1 MFVALRDILHAK
13 GRFTLMIGVIALLT
27 LLLVLLTGLT
37 RGLAHQNISAIE
49 ALPADAVA
57 FTPTL
62 GDEVSW
68 ADSQVSTDQAR
79 VWADADGLSTEPLSV
94 GQMRIEAGDAVT
106 SLALFG
112 IAPDGQVAAELP
124 DAPAEGEALLPADIA
139 EALDV
144 AAGDTVSVNGQD
156 LTVAGIVETQWY
168 SHSPVGYVHVDT
180 FCALAH
186 QAEDTAGSALLVRE
200 EAAGGAAGSAA
211 GGAAGSAAG
220 GSAEDEIAAAAAESG
235 TRAVSVAESLSALP
249 SYSSE
254 NGSLTLIQGFL
265 YGISALVTIAF
276 LSVWTIQRTRDIAV
290 LRALGASARYVLR
303 DTVGQAA
310 ILLAVGTAAGG
321 LVGAGGGAAL
331 STVAPFESS
340 AVTVLL
346 PVAGVLAIGLLG
358 SVLAT
363 RRVTRV
369 DPLLALGG
377 N

>member
-1 MFVALRDILHAK
+1 MFVALKDIVHAK

-49 ALPADAVA
+49 ELPADAVVL
-57 FTPTL
+57 TPTL
-62 GDEVSW
+62 GDEISW
-68 ADSQVSTDQAR
+68 SDSQVSADQAGI
-79 VWADADGLSTEPLSV
+79 WSDTAGLESEPLSV
-94 GQMRIEAGDAVT
+94 GQMRIETNPADGADAAVT

-112 IAPDGQVAAELP
+112 IIPEGEVAATLP
-124 DAPAEGEALLPADIA
+124 AAPAEGEALLPEDIA
-139 EALDV
+139 ADLGV
-144 AAGDTVSVNGQD
+144 ASGDTVSVNGQD
-156 LTVAGIVETQWY
+156 LTVTGTVPTQWY

-180 FCALAH
+180 FRALAH

-200 EAAGGAAGSAA
+200 AGADGSAA
-211 GGAAGSAAG
+211 IES
-220 GSAEDEIAAAAAESG
+220 AAAESD
-235 TRAVSVAESLSALP
+235 TRAVSVSESLQALP

-290 LRALGASARYVLR
+290 LRALGATARYVLK
-303 DTVGQAA
+303 DTVGQAT
-310 ILLAVGTAAGG
+310 ILLAVGAAAGG
-321 LVGAGGGAAL
+321 LIGGAGGAAL

-346 PVAGVLAIGLLG
+346 PVAGVLVIGLLG
-358 SVLAT
+358 SVIAT
-363 RRVTRV
+363 RRVTRI

>member
-1 MFVALRDILHAK
+1 MFVALKDIVHAK

-37 RGLAHQNISAIE
+37 RGLAHQNISAIQD
-49 ALPADAVA
+49 LPADAVVL
-57 FTPTL
+57 TPTL
-62 GDEVSW
+62 GDEISW
-68 ADSQVSTDQAR
+68 SDSQVSTEQAAT
-79 VWADADGLSTEPLSV
+79 WEAADGITAEPLSV

-112 IAPDGQVAAELP
+112 IAPDGEAAQALP
-124 DAPAEGEALLPADIA
+124 SAPAPGEALLPEDVAAD
-139 EALDV
+139 LDV
-144 AAGDTVSVNGQD
+144 TAGDTVQVNGQD
-156 LTVAGIVETQWY
+156 LTVADTAPTSWY
-168 SHSPVGYVHVDT
+168 SHSPVGYVDVTT
-180 FCALAH
+180 FKDLAH
-186 QAEDTAGSALLVRE
+186 QAEDTAGSALLVHGAGPDDAVVE
-200 EAAGGAAGSAA
+200 QAAW
-211 GGAAGSAAG
+211 
-220 GSAEDEIAAAAAESG
+220 DSG
-235 TRAVSVAESLSALP
+235 TRAVSVDDSLAALS

-290 LRALGASARYVLR
+290 LRALGATARYVLR

-310 ILLAVGTAAGG
+310 ILLAVGAAVGG
-321 LVGAGGGAAL
+321 IVGGAGGAAL
-331 STVAPFESS
+331 ATVAPFESS

-346 PVAGVLAIGLLG
+346 PVAGVLVIGLLG

>member
-37 RGLAHQNISAIE
+37 RGLAHQNISAIQD
-49 ALPADAVA
+49 LPADAVVL
-57 FTPTL
+57 TPTL
-62 GDEVSW
+62 GDEISW
-68 ADSQVSTDQAR
+68 SDSQVSAEQAAAWEDSR
-79 VWADADGLSTEPLSV
+79 QVTTEPLSV

-112 IAPDGQVAAELP
+112 AAPDGEITADLP
-124 DAPAEGEALLPADIA
+124 AAPAEGEALLPADIA
-139 EALDV
+139 EDLAV
-144 AAGDTVSVNGQD
+144 TSGDTVSVNGQE
-156 LTVAGIVETQWY
+156 LTVIGTVPTQWY
-168 SHSPVGYVHVDT
+168 SHSPVGYVHMNT
-180 FCALAH
+180 FRSLAH
-186 QAEDTAGSALLVRE
+186 QAEGTAGSALLVRGTGDHE
-200 EAAGGAAGSAA
+200 IG
-211 GGAAGSAAG
+211 
-220 GSAEDEIAAAAAESG
+220 AEDDAVQALAADTD
-235 TRAVSVAESLSALP
+235 TRAVSIGESLQALP

-290 LRALGASARYVLR
+290 LRALGATGRYVLR

-310 ILLAVGTAAGG
+310 ILLTVGVAVGG
-321 LVGAGGGAAL
+321 LVGGAGGAAL

-340 AVTVLL
+340 PATVLVPL
-346 PVAGVLAIGLLG
+346 AGVMVIGLLG

-363 RRVTRV
+363 RRVARI

>member
-1 MFVALRDILHAK
+1 MFVALKDIVHAK

-37 RGLAHQNISAIE
+37 RGLAHQNISAIQD
-49 ALPADAVA
+49 LPADAVVL
-57 FTPTL
+57 TPTL
-62 GDEVSW
+62 GDEISW
-68 ADSQVSTDQAR
+68 SDSQVSTDQAAT
-79 VWADADGLSTEPLSV
+79 WEAAGGLTAEPLSV
-94 GQMRIEAGDAVT
+94 GQMRIEADGAVT

-112 IAPDGQVAAELP
+112 VAPDGEAAAALP
-124 DAPAEGEALLPADIA
+124 SAPGPGEALLP
-139 EALDV
+139 EDV
-144 AAGDTVSVNGQD
+144 AADLGVTAGDTVQVNGQD
-156 LTVAGIVETQWY
+156 LAVAGTAPTSWY
-168 SHSPVGYVHVDT
+168 SHSPVGYVDVTT
-180 FCALAH
+180 FGDLAH
-186 QAEDTAGSALLVRE
+186 QAEDTAGSALLVHG
-200 EAAGGAAGSAA
+200 ASAGDDIVEQTAW
-211 GGAAGSAAG
+211 
-220 GSAEDEIAAAAAESG
+220 DSG
-235 TRAVSVAESLSALP
+235 TRAVSVDDSLAALP

-290 LRALGASARYVLR
+290 LRALGATARYVLR

-310 ILLAVGTAAGG
+310 ILLAVGAAMGG
-321 LVGAGGGAAL
+321 VIGGTGGAAL

>member
-1 MFVALRDILHAK
+1 MFVALKDIVHAK

-49 ALPADAVA
+49 ELPADAVVL
-57 FTPTL
+57 TPTL
-62 GDEVSW
+62 GDEISW
-68 ADSQVSTDQAR
+68 SDSQVSADQAGI
-79 VWADADGLSTEPLSV
+79 WSDTAGLESEPLSV
-94 GQMRIEAGDAVT
+94 GQMRIETNPADGADAAVT

-112 IAPDGQVAAELP
+112 IIPEGEVAATLP
-124 DAPAEGEALLPADIA
+124 AAPAEGEALLPEDIA
-139 EALDV
+139 ADLGV
-144 AAGDTVSVNGQD
+144 ASGDTVSVNGQD
-156 LTVAGIVETQWY
+156 LTVTGTVPTQWY

-180 FCALAH
+180 FRALAH

-200 EAAGGAAGSAA
+200 AGADGSGASGADGSAA
-211 GGAAGSAAG
+211 IES
-220 GSAEDEIAAAAAESG
+220 AAAESD
-235 TRAVSVAESLSALP
+235 TRAVSVSESLQALP

-290 LRALGASARYVLR
+290 LRALGATARYVLK
-303 DTVGQAA
+303 DTVGQAT
-310 ILLAVGTAAGG
+310 ILLAVGAAAGG
-321 LVGAGGGAAL
+321 LIGGAGGAAL

-358 SVLAT
+358 SVIAT
-363 RRVTRV
+363 RRVTRI

>member
-49 ALPADAVA
+49 ELPADAVVL
-57 FTPTL
+57 TPTL
-62 GDEVSW
+62 GDQVSW
-68 ADSQVSTDQAR
+68 ADSQVSTDQAAA
-79 VWADADGLSTEPLSV
+79 WSDAEGMETEALSV
-94 GQMRIEAGDAVT
+94 GQMRIDADGEVT
-106 SLALFG
+106 SLALMG
-112 IAPDGQVAAELP
+112 IDPDGQVAASLP
-124 DAPAEGEALLPADIA
+124 TALDEGEILLPVDTA
-139 EALDV
+139 EALQVSD
-144 AAGDTVSVNGQD
+144 GDTVSINGQEA
-156 LTVAGIVETQWY
+156 TVAGTVEVSWY
-168 SHSPVGYVHVDT
+168 SHSPVGYVDVAT
-180 FCALAH
+180 FRAFAH
-186 QAEDTAGSALLVRE
+186 QAEDTESSALLVR
-200 EAAGGAAGSAA
+200 GAAAD
-211 GGAAGSAAG
+211 
-220 GSAEDEIAAAAAESG
+220 DEAVQAVAVDTD
-235 TRAVSVAESLSALP
+235 TRALSVRESLQALP

-254 NGSLTLIQGFL
+254 NGSLSLIQGFL

-310 ILLAVGTAAGG
+310 ILLLAGAAAGG
-321 LVGAGGGAAL
+321 LVGWAGGAAL
-331 STVAPFESS
+331 EGVAPFESS
-340 AVTVLL
+340 VVTVVL
-346 PVAGVLAIGLLG
+346 PVVGVLLIGLLG
-358 SVLAT
+358 SIVAT

>member
-1 MFVALRDILHAK
+1 MFVALKDIVHAK

-37 RGLAHQNISAIE
+37 RGLAHQNISAIQD
-49 ALPADAVA
+49 LPADAVVL
-57 FTPTL
+57 TPTL
-62 GDEVSW
+62 GDEISW
-68 ADSQVSTDQAR
+68 SDSQVSTDQAST
-79 VWADADGLSTEPLSV
+79 WEAADGITAEPLSV
-94 GQMRIEAGDAVT
+94 GQMRIEAGEAVT

-112 IAPDGQVAAELP
+112 IAPDGEAAQALP
-124 DAPAEGEALLPADIA
+124 SAPAPGEALLPEDVAAD
-139 EALDV
+139 LDV
-144 AAGDTVSVNGQD
+144 TAGDTVQVNGQD
-156 LTVAGIVETQWY
+156 LTVAGIAPTSWY
-168 SHSPVGYVHVDT
+168 SHSPVGYVDVTT
-180 FCALAH
+180 FKDLAH
-186 QAEDTAGSALLVRE
+186 QAEDTAGSALLVHGAGPDDAVVE
-200 EAAGGAAGSAA
+200 QAAW
-211 GGAAGSAAG
+211 
-220 GSAEDEIAAAAAESG
+220 DSG
-235 TRAVSVAESLSALP
+235 TRAVSVDDSLAALP

-290 LRALGASARYVLR
+290 LRALGATARYVLR

-310 ILLAVGTAAGG
+310 ILLAVGAAVGG
-321 LVGAGGGAAL
+321 IVGGAGGAAL
-331 STVAPFESS
+331 ATVAPFESS

-346 PVAGVLAIGLLG
+346 PVAGVLVIGLLG

>member
-13 GRFTLMIGVIALLT
+13 GRFTLMIGVIALVT

-49 ALPADAVA
+49 ALPADAIVL
-57 FTPTL
+57 TPTL
-62 GDEVSW
+62 GDEISW
-68 ADSQVSTDQAR
+68 SDSQVSSEQATI
-79 VWADADGLSTEPLSV
+79 WQDTAELESEPLSV
-94 GQMRIEAGDAVT
+94 GQMRIEADSAVT

-112 IAPDGQVAAELP
+112 VAADGQIAAELP
-124 DAPAEGEALLPADIA
+124 AAPAEGEALLPGDIA
-139 EALDV
+139 ADLGV
-144 AAGDTVSVNGQD
+144 TSGDTVSVNGQE
-156 LTVAGIVETQWY
+156 LTVTGTVATQWY

-180 FCALAH
+180 FRALAH
-186 QAEDTAGSALLVRE
+186 QAEDTAGSALLVW
-200 EAAGGAAGSAA
+200 
-211 GGAAGSAAG
+211 
-220 GSAEDEIAAAAAESG
+220 EDAAADGAIDQAAASSG
-235 TRAVSVAESLSALP
+235 TRAVSVSESLQALP

-254 NGSLTLIQGFL
+254 NGSLTLIQAFL

-290 LRALGASARYVLR
+290 LRALGATARYVLR

-310 ILLAVGTAAGG
+310 ILLAVGAALGG

-331 STVAPFESS
+331 AAVAPFESS

-346 PVAGVLAIGLLG
+346 PVAGVLVIGLLG

-363 RRVTRV
+363 RRVARV

>member
-37 RGLAHQNISAIE
+37 RGLAHQNISAVE
-49 ALPADAVA
+49 ALPADAVVL
-57 FTPTL
+57 TPTL
-62 GDEVSW
+62 GDEISW
-68 ADSQVSTDQAR
+68 SDSQVSSAQAE
-79 VWADADGLSTEPLSV
+79 VWEQAEGLQTEPLSV
-94 GQMRIEAGDAVT
+94 GQMRLEADEAVT

-112 IAPDGQVAAELP
+112 VAPDGEVAGSLP
-124 DAPAEGEALLPADIA
+124 AAPAEGEAMLPEDIA
-139 EALDV
+139 ADLDV
-144 AAGDTVSVNGQD
+144 AAGDVVSVNGQE
-156 LTVAGIVETQWY
+156 LTVAGTVATQWY

-180 FCALAH
+180 FRALAH
-186 QAEDTAGSALLVRE
+186 QAEDTAGSALLVRGND
-200 EAAGGAAGSAA
+200 ADAVI
-211 GGAAGSAAG
+211 
-220 GSAEDEIAAAAAESG
+220 DAAADESG
-235 TRAVSVAESLSALP
+235 TRAVTVSESLQALP

-290 LRALGASARYVLR
+290 LRALGATARYVLR

-310 ILLAVGTAAGG
+310 ILLAVGAAVGG

-331 STVAPFESS
+331 ATVAPFESS

-346 PVAGVLAIGLLG
+346 PVAGVLVIGLLG

>member
-1 MFVALRDILHAK
+1 MFVALKDIVHAK

-49 ALPADAVA
+49 ALPADAVVL
-57 FTPTL
+57 TPTL
-62 GDEVSW
+62 GDEISW
-68 ADSQVSTDQAR
+68 SDSQVSTDQAA
-79 VWADADGLSTEPLSV
+79 VWEDTAGLGTEPLSV
-94 GQMRIEAGDAVT
+94 GQMRIETSGAHPAVT

-112 IAPDGQVAAELP
+112 ISPVGGVAASLP
-124 DAPAEGEALLPADIA
+124 LAPAEGEALLPEDIA
-139 EALDV
+139 ADLGV
-144 AAGDTVSVNGQD
+144 AVGGTVSVNGEE
-156 LTVAGIVETQWY
+156 LTVAGTVPTRWY

-180 FCALAH
+180 FRALAH
-186 QAEDTAGSALLVRE
+186 QSEDTAGSALLVRE
-200 EAAGGAAGSAA
+200 TAADGSAA
-211 GGAAGSAAG
+211 L
-220 GSAEDEIAAAAAESG
+220 ETAAAESG
-235 TRAVSVAESLSALP
+235 TRAVSVSESLHALP

-290 LRALGASARYVLR
+290 LRALGATARYVLR

-310 ILLAVGTAAGG
+310 VLLAVGAAVGG
-321 LVGAGGGAAL
+321 LMGGAGGAAL
-331 STVAPFESS
+331 STVAPFETS

-346 PVAGVLAIGLLG
+346 PVVGVLVIGLLG

-363 RRVTRV
+363 RRVTRI

>member
-49 ALPADAVA
+49 ALPADAVVL
-57 FTPTL
+57 TPTL
-62 GDEVSW
+62 GDEISW

-79 VWADADGLSTEPLSV
+79 VWADADGLATEPLSV

-124 DAPAEGEALLPADIA
+124 DAPAEGETLLPADIA

-144 AAGDTVSVNGQD
+144 TAGDTVSVNGQD
-156 LTVAGIVETQWY
+156 LTVAGTVETQWY

-180 FCALAH
+180 FRALAH

-200 EAAGGAAGSAA
+200 EAAAGSAAGSAA
-211 GGAAGSAAG
+211 GASAD
-220 GSAEDEIAAAAAESG
+220 DEIAAAAAESG
-235 TRAVSVAESLSALP
+235 TRAVSVAESLAALP

-310 ILLAVGTAAGG
+310 ILLAVGAAAGG